1 VTLPHL
7 EDLELKRYF
16 QTEGTVARWWNP
28 SQGFYRYHFLNQFR
42 VLEAAGLPGS
52 ARRVLDVGAGRGL
65 FSIWFAQ
72 RGCTVD
78 AVDLSPEMLALAQE
92 NAAEAR
98 LTARI
103 TFHQADAEDLAA
115 FDASGY
121 DLVSCMQ
128 TFDHLPHLETAVRQL
143 AARLKPGGRLIFTYV
158 PPASLYG
165 LLYRAYARW
174 GSCFHRL
181 NEEQGLVAR
190 MYPNRYIA
198 ELLAENGLALEH
210 RYGIGLTCILL
221 RPEFE
226 RGLLTAIPR
235 ALNRLEERLF
245 PFYRRPLPALLCTH
259 ILGIAQ
265 KT

>member
-1 VTLPHL
+1 MTLPHL
-7 EDLELKRYF
+7 DDLELKRYF
-16 QTEGTVARWWNP
+16 QAEGTVARWWNP
-28 SQGFYRYHFLNQFR
+28 AQGLYRYHFLNQFR

-52 ARRVLDVGAGRGL
+52 ARRVLDAGAGRGL

-78 AVDLSPEMLALAQE
+78 AVDLSAEMLTLAQE
-92 NAAEAR
+92 NAAEAGV
-98 LTARI
+98 AGRI
-103 TFHQADAEDLAA
+103 AFHQADAEELKAFYAA
-115 FDASGY
+115 EY

-128 TFDHLPHLETAVRQL
+128 TFDHLPHLETALREL
-143 AARLKPGGRLIFTYV
+143 ATRIKSGGRLIFTYV

-174 GSCFHRL
+174 GSRIHRL

-190 MYPNRYIA
+190 MYPNHYIA
-198 ELLAENGLALEH
+198 ELMGANGLTLEH

-245 PFYRRPLPALLCTH
+245 PFYRRPSLALHCTH
-259 ILGIAQ
+259 ILGIAR
-265 KT
+265 KN